1 MSNLGIFKRPYYYVP
16 PCPRCQS
23 RKTGRYVKNPVVK
36 QDKGYIFEESLKN
49 GEIVEETDIVPV
61 ENAFCCDCGYE
72 WSCYIET
79 IWLTPQEILKQ
90 KKARGIEGLSE
101 ELENEKEKKEKK
113 EPFAKKFFK
122 SLFFGK

>member
-1 MSNLGIFKRPYYYVP
+1 MSQLGIFKRPYYYVP
-16 PCPRCQS
+16 PCPNCQS

-90 KKARGIEGLSE
+90 KRARGIEGLSE
-101 ELENEKEKKEKK
+101 ELENEKREERKK

>member
-1 MSNLGIFKRPYYYVP
+1 M
-16 PCPRCQS
+16 
-23 RKTGRYVKNPVVK
+23 KNPVVK

-61 ENAFCCDCGYE
+61 ENAFCCDCGHE

-101 ELENEKEKKEKK
+101 ELENEKREERKK

>member
-1 MSNLGIFKRPYYYVP
+1 MSQLGIFKRPYYYVP

-90 KKARGIEGLSE
+90 KRARGIEGLSE
-101 ELENEKEKKEKK
+101 KLENERREERKK

>member
-1 MSNLGIFKRPYYYVP
+1 MGIFKRPYYYVP

-113 EPFAKKFFK
+113 NLLQRSFLNHFFSGNRRK
-122 SLFFGK
+122 

>member
-1 MSNLGIFKRPYYYVP
+1 MSQLGIFKRPYYYVP

-101 ELENEKEKKEKK
+101 ELENERREERKK